1 VDAVKLSIGGKLR
14 RFQRSPGTVDRSPGR
29 SSSAPSRRASGA
41 ADIGQARAWNL
52 EEVGRSLSAQA
63 WGICK
68 KIAEV
73 DHILLTDPAARQRVM
88 EVHPEVCFWALNG
101 GTPMRHRKSKA
112 AGVQERLA
120 TLLSWEPDSAELLA
134 KVLHEQLR
142 ADVTSDDVLDALVA
156 LITADAAG
164 DQFATL
170 PQTPGAD
177 EQGLPMQMVYRNP
190 RATHEPSRGIRVQ
203 ASTTRLSSRRKR
215 DDRS

>member
-1 VDAVKLSIGGKLR
+1 M
-14 RFQRSPGTVDRSPGR
+14 
-29 SSSAPSRRASGA
+29 A

-73 DHILLTDPAARQRVM
+73 DHILLTDREARQRVM
-88 EVHPEVCFWALNG
+88 EVHPEICFWALNG
-101 GTPMRHRKSKA
+101 GTPMRHRKRKA

-120 TLLSWEPDSAELLA
+120 TLRTWEPDSAELLA

-142 ADVTSDDVLDALVA
+142 ADVTSDDVLDAIVA
-156 LITADAAG
+156 LVTADAEG
-164 DQFATL
+164 DQFGTL

-177 EQGLPMQMVYRNP
+177 DQGLPMQMVYRNP
-190 RATHEPSRGIRVQ
+190 RAAEEPARGIRVQ
-203 ASTTRLSSRRKR
+203 GSTARPSSRREGDYQSR
-215 DDRS
+215 EDS